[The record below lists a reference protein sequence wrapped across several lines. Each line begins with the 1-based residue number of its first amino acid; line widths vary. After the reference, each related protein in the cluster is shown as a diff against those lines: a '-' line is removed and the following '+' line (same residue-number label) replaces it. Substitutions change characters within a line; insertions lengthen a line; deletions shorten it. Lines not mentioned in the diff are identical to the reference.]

1 MNYRQQKEKQEENL
15 FRLAARARENKGRH
29 RKEEPCEFRTDFQR
43 DRDRII
49 YTKAFRRLMH
59 KTQVFI
65 LQGDEDHH
73 RTRLTHTIEVSQVA
87 RTIARA
93 LNINEDLAEAIAYG
107 HDLGHTPFGHS
118 GEAIIDNL
126 HPAGFKHAKQSLKVV
141 DVIERHGDHEG
152 LNLTDEV
159 RDGIVH
165 HNGQMDPYTLEGQA
179 VKISDRIAYLNHD
192 IDDALRS
199 GVIQDGDIPKDIVDF
214 FGNTH
219 GQRMNTMVKDVIENS
234 LDKSMVLPSAKG
246 QEMILRLRKFMF
258 ERVYLSD
265 KIKTVEKELN
275 IEEVITFL
283 YNYFIKNPKDIP
295 LDMRW
300 LLGRQSEEETAK
312 DYIAGMTD
320 RYALS
325 LYSKLTA
332 AR

>member
-1 MNYRQQKEKQEENL
+1 MNYRQQREKQEESL
-15 FRLAARARENKGRH
+15 FHLAVRAKENKGRH
-29 RKEEPCEFRTDFQR
+29 RSETPCEFRTDFQR

-93 LNINEDLAEAIAYG
+93 LNINEDLTEAIAYG

-118 GEAIIDNL
+118 GEAIIDSL
-126 HPAGFKHAKQSLKVV
+126 HPEGFKHAKQSLKVV

-165 HNGQMDPYTLEGQA
+165 HNGQVDPYTLEGQV

-199 GVIQDGDIPKDIVDF
+199 GVIQNDDIPKEIVRF
-214 FGNTH
+214 FGATH
-219 GQRMNTMVKDVIENS
+219 GQRMNAMVKDVIENS
-234 LDKSMVLPSAKG
+234 LGKSKVSPSAKG

-258 ERVYLSD
+258 ERVYLSE
-265 KIKTVEKELN
+265 KVKAVEEELN
-275 IEEVITFL
+275 IKEVITFL
-283 YNYFIKNPKDIP
+283 YKYFIDNPFDIP
-295 LDMRW
+295 EDMRW
-300 LLGRQSEEETAK
+300 LLDIQSKEETAK
-312 DYIAGMTD
+312 DYVAGMTD

-325 LYSKLTA
+325 LYNKL

>member
-1 MNYRQQKEKQEENL
+1 MNYRHQREKQEESL
-15 FRLAARARENKGRH
+15 FHLAVRAKENKGRH
-29 RKEEPCEFRTDFQR
+29 RSETPCEFRTDFQR

-118 GEAIIDNL
+118 GEAIIDRL
-126 HPAGFKHAKQSLKVV
+126 HPEGFKHAKQSLKVV

-152 LNLTDEV
+152 LNLTYEV

-165 HNGQMDPYTLEGQA
+165 HNGQVDPYTLEGQA

-199 GVIQDGDIPKDIVDF
+199 GVIQNDDIPKEIVRF
-214 FGNTH
+214 FGATH
-219 GQRMNTMVKDVIENS
+219 GQRMNAMVKDVIENS
-234 LDKSMVLPSAKG
+234 LGKSKVSPSAKG

-258 ERVYLSD
+258 ERVYLSE
-265 KIKTVEKELN
+265 KVKAVEEELN
-275 IEEVITFL
+275 IKEVITFL
-283 YNYFIKNPKDIP
+283 YKYFIDNPFDIP
-295 LDMRW
+295 EDMRW
-300 LLGRQSEEETAK
+300 LLDIQSKEETAK
-312 DYIAGMTD
+312 DYVAGMTD

-325 LYSKLTA
+325 LYNKL

>member
-1 MNYRQQKEKQEENL
+1 MNYRQQREKQEESL
-15 FRLAARARENKGRH
+15 FHLAVRAKENKGRH
-29 RKEEPCEFRTDFQR
+29 RSETPCEFRTDFQR

-118 GEAIIDNL
+118 GEAIIDRL
-126 HPAGFKHAKQSLKVV
+126 HPEGFKHAKQSLKVV

-152 LNLTDEV
+152 LNLTYEV

-165 HNGQMDPYTLEGQA
+165 HNGQVDPYTLEGQV

-199 GVIQDGDIPKDIVDF
+199 GVIQNDDIPKEIVRF
-214 FGNTH
+214 FGATH
-219 GQRMNTMVKDVIENS
+219 GQRMNAMVKDVIENS
-234 LDKSMVLPSAKG
+234 LGKSKVSPSAKG

-258 ERVYLSD
+258 ERVYLSE
-265 KIKTVEKELN
+265 KVKAVEEELN
-275 IEEVITFL
+275 IKEVITFL
-283 YNYFIKNPKDIP
+283 YKYFIDNPFDIP
-295 LDMRW
+295 EDMRW
-300 LLGRQSEEETAK
+300 LLDIQSKEETAK
-312 DYIAGMTD
+312 DYVAGMTD

-325 LYSKLTA
+325 LYNKL

>member
-1 MNYRQQKEKQEENL
+1 MNYRQQREKQEESL
-15 FRLAARARENKGRH
+15 FHLAVRAKENKGRH
-29 RKEEPCEFRTDFQR
+29 RSETPCEFRTDFQR

-118 GEAIIDNL
+118 GEAIIDRL
-126 HPAGFKHAKQSLKVV
+126 HPEGFKHAKQSLKVV

-152 LNLTDEV
+152 LNLTYEV

-165 HNGQMDPYTLEGQA
+165 HNGQVDPYTLEGQV

-199 GVIQDGDIPKDIVDF
+199 GVIQNDDIPKEIVRF
-214 FGNTH
+214 FGATH
-219 GQRMNTMVKDVIENS
+219 GQRMNAMVKDVIENS
-234 LDKSMVLPSAKG
+234 LGKSKVSPSAKG

-258 ERVYLSD
+258 ERVYLSEKVKAVEEELD
-265 KIKTVEKELN
+265 IKK
-275 IEEVITFL
+275 VITFL
-283 YNYFIKNPKDIP
+283 YNYFIDNPQDIP
-295 LDMRW
+295 EDMRW
-300 LLGRQSEEETAK
+300 LLNIQSKEETAK
-312 DYIAGMTD
+312 DYVAGMTD

-325 LYSKLTA
+325 LYDKL

>member
-1 MNYRQQKEKQEENL
+1 MNYRHQREKQEESL
-15 FRLAARARENKGRH
+15 FHLAVRAKENKGRH
-29 RKEEPCEFRTDFQR
+29 RSETPCEFRTDFQR

-118 GEAIIDNL
+118 GEAIIDRL
-126 HPAGFKHAKQSLKVV
+126 HPEGFKHAKQSLKVV

-152 LNLTDEV
+152 LNLTYEV

-165 HNGQMDPYTLEGQA
+165 HNGQVDPYTLEGQA

-199 GVIQDGDIPKDIVDF
+199 GVIQNSDIPKEIVRF
-214 FGNTH
+214 FGATH
-219 GQRMNTMVKDVIENS
+219 GQRMNAMVKDVIENS
-234 LDKSMVLPSAKG
+234 LGKSKVSPSAKG

-258 ERVYLSD
+258 ERVYLSE
-265 KIKTVEKELN
+265 KVKAVEEELN
-275 IEEVITFL
+275 IKEVITFL
-283 YNYFIKNPKDIP
+283 YKYFIDNPFDIP
-295 LDMRW
+295 EDMRW
-300 LLGRQSEEETAK
+300 LLDIQSKEETAK
-312 DYIAGMTD
+312 DYVAGMTD

-325 LYSKLTA
+325 LYNKL

>member
-1 MNYRQQKEKQEENL
+1 MNYRQQREKQEENL
-15 FRLAARARENKGRH
+15 FHLAAKAKENRGR
-29 RKEEPCEFRTDFQR
+29 RRVETPCEFRTDFQR

-93 LNINEDLAEAIAYG
+93 LNVNEDLAEAIAYG

-118 GEAIIDNL
+118 GEAIIDSL
-126 HPAGFKHAKQSLKVV
+126 HPAGFKHAQQSLKVV

-152 LNLTDEV
+152 LNLTYEV

-165 HNGQMDPYTLEGQA
+165 HNGQVDPYTLEGQV

-199 GVIQDGDIPKDIVDF
+199 GVIQNSDIPEEIVRF
-214 FGNTH
+214 FGATH
-219 GQRMNTMVKDVIENS
+219 GQRMNAMVKDVIENS
-234 LDKSMVLPSAKG
+234 LGKSKVSPSAKG

-258 ERVYLSD
+258 ERVYLSEKVKAAEEELD
-265 KIKTVEKELN
+265 IKK
-275 IEEVITFL
+275 VITFL
-283 YNYFIKNPKDIP
+283 YNYFIDNPQDIP
-295 LDMRW
+295 EDMRW
-300 LLGRQSEEETAK
+300 LLDIQSKEETAK
-312 DYIAGMTD
+312 DYVAGMTD

-325 LYSKLTA
+325 LYNKL

>member
-1 MNYRQQKEKQEENL
+1 MNYRQQREKQEENL
-15 FRLAARARENKGRH
+15 LHLAAKAKENRGRRRAET
-29 RKEEPCEFRTDFQR
+29 PCEFRTDFQR

-93 LNINEDLAEAIAYG
+93 LNVNEDLAEAIAYG

-118 GEAIIDNL
+118 GEAIIDSL
-126 HPAGFKHAKQSLKVV
+126 HPAGFKHAQQSLKVV

-165 HNGQMDPYTLEGQA
+165 HNGQVDPYTLEGQV

-199 GVIQDGDIPKDIVDF
+199 GVIQNSDIPEEIVRF
-214 FGNTH
+214 FGATH
-219 GQRMNTMVKDVIENS
+219 GQRMNAMVKDVIENS
-234 LDKSMVLPSAKG
+234 LGKSKISPSEKG
-246 QEMILRLRKFMF
+246 QEMILKLRKFMF
-258 ERVYLSD
+258 ERVYLSEKVKVAEEELD
-265 KIKTVEKELN
+265 IKK
-275 IEEVITFL
+275 VITFL
-283 YNYFIKNPKDIP
+283 YNYFIDNPQDIP
-295 LDMRW
+295 EDMRW
-300 LLGRQSEEETAK
+300 LLDIQSKEETAK
-312 DYIAGMTD
+312 DYVAGMTD

-325 LYSKLTA
+325 LYDKLA
-332 AR
+332 P

>member
-1 MNYRQQKEKQEENL
+1 MNYRQQREKQEESL
-15 FRLAARARENKGRH
+15 FHLAVRAKENKGRH
-29 RKEEPCEFRTDFQR
+29 RSETPCEFRTDFQR

-93 LNINEDLAEAIAYG
+93 LNVNEDLAEAIAYG

-118 GEAIIDNL
+118 GEAIIDRL
-126 HPAGFKHAKQSLKVV
+126 HPEGFKHAKQSLKVV

-152 LNLTDEV
+152 LNLTYEV

-165 HNGQMDPYTLEGQA
+165 HNGQVDPYTLEGQV

-199 GVIQDGDIPKDIVDF
+199 GVIQNDDIPKEIVRF
-214 FGNTH
+214 FGATH
-219 GQRMNTMVKDVIENS
+219 GQRMNAMVKDVIENS
-234 LDKSMVLPSAKG
+234 LGKSKVSPSAKG

-258 ERVYLSD
+258 ERVYLSE
-265 KIKTVEKELN
+265 KVKAVEEELN
-275 IEEVITFL
+275 IKEVITFL
-283 YNYFIKNPKDIP
+283 YKYFIDNPFDIP
-295 LDMRW
+295 EDMRW
-300 LLGRQSEEETAK
+300 LLDIQSKEETAK
-312 DYIAGMTD
+312 DYVAGMTD

-325 LYSKLTA
+325 LYNKL

>member
-1 MNYRQQKEKQEENL
+1 MNYRQQREKQEESL
-15 FRLAARARENKGRH
+15 FHLAVRAKENKGRH
-29 RKEEPCEFRTDFQR
+29 RSETPCEFRTDFQR

-93 LNINEDLAEAIAYG
+93 LNVNEDLAEAIAYG

-118 GEAIIDNL
+118 GEAIIDSL
-126 HPAGFKHAKQSLKVV
+126 HPAGFKHAQQSLKVV

-165 HNGQMDPYTLEGQA
+165 HNGQVDPYTLEGQV

-199 GVIQDGDIPKDIVDF
+199 GVIQNSDIPEEIVRF
-214 FGNTH
+214 FGATH
-219 GQRMNTMVKDVIENS
+219 GQRMNAMVKDVIENS
-234 LDKSMVLPSAKG
+234 LGKSKISPSEKG
-246 QEMILRLRKFMF
+246 QEMILKLRKFLF
-258 ERVYLSD
+258 ERVYLSEKVKAAEEELD
-265 KIKTVEKELN
+265 IKK
-275 IEEVITFL
+275 VITFL
-283 YNYFIKNPKDIP
+283 YNYFIDNPQDIP
-295 LDMRW
+295 EDMRW
-300 LLGRQSEEETAK
+300 LLDIQSKEETAK
-312 DYIAGMTD
+312 DYVAGMTD

-325 LYSKLTA
+325 LYDKL

>member
-1 MNYRQQKEKQEENL
+1 MNYRQQREKQEENL
-15 FRLAARARENKGRH
+15 FHLAAKAKENRGRRRAET
-29 RKEEPCEFRTDFQR
+29 PCEFRTDFQR

-93 LNINEDLAEAIAYG
+93 LNVNEDLAEAIAYG

-118 GEAIIDNL
+118 GEAIIDSL
-126 HPAGFKHAKQSLKVV
+126 HLAGFKHAQQSLKVV

-165 HNGQMDPYTLEGQA
+165 HNGQVDPYTLEGQV

-199 GVIQDGDIPKDIVDF
+199 GVIQNSDIPEEIVHF
-214 FGNTH
+214 FGATH
-219 GQRMNTMVKDVIENS
+219 GQRMNAMVKDVIENS
-234 LDKSMVLPSAKG
+234 LGKSKISPSEKG
-246 QEMILRLRKFMF
+246 QEMILKLRKFMF
-258 ERVYLSD
+258 ERVYLSEKVKAAEEELD
-265 KIKTVEKELN
+265 IKK
-275 IEEVITFL
+275 VITFL
-283 YNYFIKNPKDIP
+283 YNYFIYNPQGIP
-295 LDMRW
+295 EDMRW
-300 LLGRQSEEETAK
+300 LLNIQSKEETAK
-312 DYIAGMTD
+312 DYVAGMTD

-325 LYSKLTA
+325 LYDKL

>member
-1 MNYRQQKEKQEENL
+1 MNYRQQREKQEENL
-15 FRLAARARENKGRH
+15 FHLAAKAKENKGRY
-29 RKEEPCEFRTDFQR
+29 RSETPCEFRTDFQR

-93 LNINEDLAEAIAYG
+93 LNVNEDLAEAIAYG

-118 GEAIIDNL
+118 GEAIIDSL
-126 HPAGFKHAKQSLKVV
+126 HPAGFKHAQQSLKVV

-165 HNGQMDPYTLEGQA
+165 HNGQVDPYTLEGQV

-199 GVIQDGDIPKDIVDF
+199 GVIQNSDIPEEIVRF
-214 FGNTH
+214 FGATH
-219 GQRMNTMVKDVIENS
+219 GQRMNAMVKDVIENS
-234 LDKSMVLPSAKG
+234 LGKSQISPSEKG
-246 QEMILRLRKFMF
+246 QEMILKLRKFMF
-258 ERVYLSD
+258 ERVYLSEKVKAAEEELD
-265 KIKTVEKELN
+265 IKK
-275 IEEVITFL
+275 VITFL
-283 YNYFIKNPKDIP
+283 YNYFIDNPQDIP
-295 LDMRW
+295 EDMRW
-300 LLGRQSEEETAK
+300 LLDIQSKEETAK
-312 DYIAGMTD
+312 DYVAGMTD

-325 LYSKLTA
+325 LYDKL

>member
-1 MNYRQQKEKQEENL
+1 MNYRQQREKQEENL
-15 FRLAARARENKGRH
+15 FHLAAKANRGRRRAET
-29 RKEEPCEFRTDFQR
+29 PCEFRTDFQR

-93 LNINEDLAEAIAYG
+93 LNVNEDLAEAIAYG

-118 GEAIIDNL
+118 GEAIIDSL

-165 HNGQMDPYTLEGQA
+165 HNGQVDPYTLEGQV

-199 GVIQDGDIPKDIVDF
+199 GVIQNDDIPKEIVRF
-214 FGNTH
+214 FGATH
-219 GQRMNTMVKDVIENS
+219 GQRMNAMVKDVIENS
-234 LDKSMVLPSAKG
+234 LGKSKVSPSAKG
-246 QEMILRLRKFMF
+246 QEMILKLRKFMF
-258 ERVYLSD
+258 EMVYLS
-265 KIKTVEKELN
+265 EKVKAAEEELN
-275 IEEVITFL
+275 IKEVITFL
-283 YNYFIKNPKDIP
+283 YKYFIDNPFDIP
-295 LDMRW
+295 EDMRW
-300 LLGRQSEEETAK
+300 LLDIQSKEETAK
-312 DYIAGMTD
+312 DYVAGMTD

-325 LYSKLTA
+325 LYDKL

>member
-118 GEAIIDNL
+118 GEAIIDSL
-126 HPAGFKHAKQSLKVV
+126 HPAGFKHAQQSLKVV

-165 HNGQMDPYTLEGQA
+165 HNGQVDPYTLEGQV

-199 GVIQDGDIPKDIVDF
+199 GVIQNSDIPEEIVRF
-214 FGNTH
+214 FGATH
-219 GQRMNTMVKDVIENS
+219 GQRMNAMVKDVIENS
-234 LDKSMVLPSAKG
+234 LGKSKISPSEKG
-246 QEMILRLRKFMF
+246 QEMILKLRKFMF
-258 ERVYLSD
+258 ERVYLSEKVKAAEEELD
-265 KIKTVEKELN
+265 IKK
-275 IEEVITFL
+275 VITFL
-283 YNYFIKNPKDIP
+283 YNYFIDNPQDIP
-295 LDMRW
+295 EDMRW
-300 LLGRQSEEETAK
+300 LLDIQSKEETAK
-312 DYIAGMTD
+312 DYVAGMTD

-325 LYSKLTA
+325 LYDKL

>member
-1 MNYRQQKEKQEENL
+1 MNYRQQREKQEENL
-15 FRLAARARENKGRH
+15 FHLAAKAKENRGR
-29 RKEEPCEFRTDFQR
+29 RRVETPCEFRTDFQR

-93 LNINEDLAEAIAYG
+93 LNVNEDLAEAIAYG

-118 GEAIIDNL
+118 GEAIIDSL
-126 HPAGFKHAKQSLKVV
+126 HPAGFKHAQQSLKVV

-165 HNGQMDPYTLEGQA
+165 HNGQVDPYTLEGQV

-199 GVIQDGDIPKDIVDF
+199 GVIQNSDIPEEIVRF
-214 FGNTH
+214 FGATH
-219 GQRMNTMVKDVIENS
+219 GQRMNAMVKDVIENS
-234 LDKSMVLPSAKG
+234 LGKSKISPSEKG
-246 QEMILRLRKFMF
+246 QEMILKLRKFMF
-258 ERVYLSD
+258 ERVYLSEKVKAAEEELD
-265 KIKTVEKELN
+265 IKK
-275 IEEVITFL
+275 VITFL
-283 YNYFIKNPKDIP
+283 YNYFIDNPQDIP
-295 LDMRW
+295 EDMRW
-300 LLGRQSEEETAK
+300 LLDIQSKEETAK
-312 DYIAGMTD
+312 DYVAGMTD

-325 LYSKLTA
+325 LYDKLA
-332 AR
+332 P

>member
-1 MNYRQQKEKQEENL
+1 MNYRQQREKQEENL
-15 FRLAARARENKGRH
+15 FHLAAKAKENKGRY
-29 RKEEPCEFRTDFQR
+29 RSETPCEFRTDFQR

-93 LNINEDLAEAIAYG
+93 LNVNEDLAEAIAYG

-118 GEAIIDNL
+118 GEAIIDSL
-126 HPAGFKHAKQSLKVV
+126 HPAGFKHAQQSLKVV

-165 HNGQMDPYTLEGQA
+165 HNGQVDPYTLEGQV

-199 GVIQDGDIPKDIVDF
+199 GVIQNSDIPEEIVRF
-214 FGNTH
+214 FGATH
-219 GQRMNTMVKDVIENS
+219 GQRMNAMVKDVIENS
-234 LDKSMVLPSAKG
+234 LGKSKISPSEKG
-246 QEMILRLRKFMF
+246 QEMILKLRKFMF
-258 ERVYLSD
+258 ERVYLSEKVKAAEEELD
-265 KIKTVEKELN
+265 IKK
-275 IEEVITFL
+275 VITFL
-283 YNYFIKNPKDIP
+283 YNYFIDNPQDIP
-295 LDMRW
+295 EDMRW
-300 LLGRQSEEETAK
+300 LLDIQSKEETAK
-312 DYIAGMTD
+312 DYVAGMTD

-325 LYSKLTA
+325 LYNKL

>member
-1 MNYRQQKEKQEENL
+1 MNYRQQREKQEENL
-15 FRLAARARENKGRH
+15 FHLAAKAKENGGRRRAET
-29 RKEEPCEFRTDFQR
+29 PCEFRTDFQR

-93 LNINEDLAEAIAYG
+93 LNVNEDLAEAIAYG

-118 GEAIIDNL
+118 GEAIIDSL
-126 HPAGFKHAKQSLKVV
+126 HPAGFKHAQQSLKVV

-165 HNGQMDPYTLEGQA
+165 HNGQVDPYTLEGQV

-199 GVIQDGDIPKDIVDF
+199 GVIQNSDIPEEIVRF
-214 FGNTH
+214 FGATH
-219 GQRMNTMVKDVIENS
+219 GQRMNAMVKDVIENS
-234 LDKSMVLPSAKG
+234 LGKSKISPSEKG
-246 QEMILRLRKFMF
+246 QEMILKLRKFMF
-258 ERVYLSD
+258 ERVYLSEKVKAAEEELD
-265 KIKTVEKELN
+265 IKK
-275 IEEVITFL
+275 VITFL
-283 YNYFIKNPKDIP
+283 YNYFIDNPQDIP
-295 LDMRW
+295 EDMRW
-300 LLGRQSEEETAK
+300 LLDIQSKEETAK
-312 DYIAGMTD
+312 DYVAGMTD

-325 LYSKLTA
+325 LYDKL

>member
-1 MNYRQQKEKQEENL
+1 MNYRQQREKQEENL
-15 FRLAARARENKGRH
+15 FHLAAKAKEYRGRRRAET
-29 RKEEPCEFRTDFQR
+29 PCEFRTDFQR

-93 LNINEDLAEAIAYG
+93 LNVNEDLAEAIAYG

-118 GEAIIDNL
+118 GEAIIDSL

-165 HNGQMDPYTLEGQA
+165 HNGQVDPYTLEGQV

-199 GVIQDGDIPKDIVDF
+199 GVIQNDDIPKEIVRF
-214 FGNTH
+214 FGATH
-219 GQRMNTMVKDVIENS
+219 GQRMNAMVKDVIENS
-234 LDKSMVLPSAKG
+234 LGKSKISPSEKG
-246 QEMILRLRKFMF
+246 QEMILKLRKFMF
-258 ERVYLSD
+258 ERVYLSEKVKAAEEELD
-265 KIKTVEKELN
+265 IKK
-275 IEEVITFL
+275 VITFL
-283 YNYFIKNPKDIP
+283 YNYFIDNPQDIP
-295 LDMRW
+295 EDMRW
-300 LLGRQSEEETAK
+300 LLDIQSKEETAK
-312 DYIAGMTD
+312 DYVAGMTD

-325 LYSKLTA
+325 LYDKL

>member
-1 MNYRQQKEKQEENL
+1 MNYRQQREKQEENL
-15 FRLAARARENKGRH
+15 INLAAKAKENRGRRRAET
-29 RKEEPCEFRTDFQR
+29 PCEFRTDFQR

-93 LNINEDLAEAIAYG
+93 LNVNEDLAEAIAYG

-118 GEAIIDNL
+118 GEAIIDSL
-126 HPAGFKHAKQSLKVV
+126 HPAGFKHAQQSLKVV

-165 HNGQMDPYTLEGQA
+165 HNGQVDPYTLEGQV

-199 GVIQDGDIPKDIVDF
+199 GVIQNSDIPEEIVRF
-214 FGNTH
+214 FGATH
-219 GQRMNTMVKDVIENS
+219 GQRMNAMVKDVIENS
-234 LDKSMVLPSAKG
+234 LGKSKISPSEKG
-246 QEMILRLRKFMF
+246 QEMILKLRKFMF
-258 ERVYLSD
+258 ERVYLSEKVKAAEEELD
-265 KIKTVEKELN
+265 IKK
-275 IEEVITFL
+275 VITFL
-283 YNYFIKNPKDIP
+283 YNYFIDNPQDIP
-295 LDMRW
+295 EDMRW
-300 LLGRQSEEETAK
+300 LLDIQSKEETAK
-312 DYIAGMTD
+312 DYVAGMTD

-325 LYSKLTA
+325 LYDKL

>member
-1 MNYRQQKEKQEENL
+1 MNYRQQREKQEESL
-15 FRLAARARENKGRH
+15 FHLAVRAKENRGR
-29 RKEEPCEFRTDFQR
+29 RRAETPCEFRTDFQR

-93 LNINEDLAEAIAYG
+93 LNVNEDLAEAIAYG

-118 GEAIIDNL
+118 GEAIIDSL
-126 HPAGFKHAKQSLKVV
+126 HPAGFKHAQQSLKVV

-165 HNGQMDPYTLEGQA
+165 HNGQVDPYTLEGQV

-199 GVIQDGDIPKDIVDF
+199 GVIQNSDIPEEIVRF
-214 FGNTH
+214 FGATH
-219 GQRMNTMVKDVIENS
+219 GQRMNAMVKDVIENS
-234 LDKSMVLPSAKG
+234 LGKSKISPSEKG
-246 QEMILRLRKFMF
+246 QEMILKLRKFMF
-258 ERVYLSD
+258 ERVYLSEKVKAAEEELD
-265 KIKTVEKELN
+265 IKK
-275 IEEVITFL
+275 VITFL
-283 YNYFIKNPKDIP
+283 YNYFIDNPQDIP
-295 LDMRW
+295 EDMRW
-300 LLGRQSEEETAK
+300 LLDIQSKEETAK
-312 DYIAGMTD
+312 DYVAGMTD

-325 LYSKLTA
+325 LYNKL

>member
-1 MNYRQQKEKQEENL
+1 MNYRQQREKQEENL
-15 FRLAARARENKGRH
+15 FHLATKAKENRGRRRAET
-29 RKEEPCEFRTDFQR
+29 PCEFRTDFQR

-93 LNINEDLAEAIAYG
+93 LNVNEDLAEAIAYG

-118 GEAIIDNL
+118 GEAIIDSL
-126 HPAGFKHAKQSLKVV
+126 HPAGFKHAQQSLKVV

-165 HNGQMDPYTLEGQA
+165 HNGQVDPYTLEGQV

-199 GVIQDGDIPKDIVDF
+199 GVIQNSDIPEEIVRF
-214 FGNTH
+214 FGATH
-219 GQRMNTMVKDVIENS
+219 GQRMNAMVKDVIENS
-234 LDKSMVLPSAKG
+234 LGKSKISPSEKG
-246 QEMILRLRKFMF
+246 QEMILKLRKFMF
-258 ERVYLSD
+258 ERVYLSEKVKAAEEELD
-265 KIKTVEKELN
+265 IKK
-275 IEEVITFL
+275 VITFL
-283 YNYFIKNPKDIP
+283 YNYFIDNPQDIP
-295 LDMRW
+295 GDMRW
-300 LLGRQSEEETAK
+300 LLDIQSKEETAK
-312 DYIAGMTD
+312 DYVAGMTD

-325 LYSKLTA
+325 LYDKL

>member
-1 MNYRQQKEKQEENL
+1 MNYRQQREKQEESL
-15 FRLAARARENKGRH
+15 FHLAVRAKENKGRH
-29 RKEEPCEFRTDFQR
+29 RSETPCEFRTDFQR

-118 GEAIIDNL
+118 GEAIIDRL
-126 HPAGFKHAKQSLKVV
+126 HPEGFKHAKQSLKVV

-152 LNLTDEV
+152 LNLTYEV

-165 HNGQMDPYTLEGQA
+165 HNGQVDPYTLEGQV

-199 GVIQDGDIPKDIVDF
+199 GVIQNSDIPEEIVRF
-214 FGNTH
+214 FGATH
-219 GQRMNTMVKDVIENS
+219 GQRMNAMVKDVIENS
-234 LDKSMVLPSAKG
+234 LGKSKVSPSAKG

-258 ERVYLSD
+258 ERVYLSE
-265 KIKTVEKELN
+265 KVKAVEEELN
-275 IEEVITFL
+275 IKEVITFL
-283 YNYFIKNPKDIP
+283 YKYFIDNPFDIP
-295 LDMRW
+295 EDMRW
-300 LLGRQSEEETAK
+300 LLDIQSKEETAK
-312 DYIAGMTD
+312 DYVAGMTD

-325 LYSKLTA
+325 LYNKL

>member
-1 MNYRQQKEKQEENL
+1 MNYRQQREKQEESL
-15 FRLAARARENKGRH
+15 FHLAVRAKENKGRH
-29 RKEEPCEFRTDFQR
+29 RSETPCEFRTDFQR

-93 LNINEDLAEAIAYG
+93 LNINEDLTEAIAYG

-118 GEAIIDNL
+118 GEAIIDSL
-126 HPAGFKHAKQSLKVV
+126 HPAGFKHAQQSLKVV

-165 HNGQMDPYTLEGQA
+165 HNGQVDPYTLEGQV

-199 GVIQDGDIPKDIVDF
+199 GVIQNDDIPKEIVRF
-214 FGNTH
+214 FGATH
-219 GQRMNTMVKDVIENS
+219 GQRMNAMVKDVIENS
-234 LDKSMVLPSAKG
+234 LGKSKVSPSAKG
-246 QEMILRLRKFMF
+246 QEMILKLRKFMF
-258 ERVYLSD
+258 EMVYLSEKVKAAEEELD
-265 KIKTVEKELN
+265 IK
-275 IEEVITFL
+275 EVITFL
-283 YNYFIKNPKDIP
+283 YKYFIDNPFDIP
-295 LDMRW
+295 EDMRW
-300 LLGRQSEEETAK
+300 LLDIQSKEETAK
-312 DYIAGMTD
+312 DYVAGMTD

-325 LYSKLTA
+325 LYDKL

>member
-1 MNYRQQKEKQEENL
+1 MNYRQQREKQEENL
-15 FRLAARARENKGRH
+15 FHLAAKAKENRGRRRAET
-29 RKEEPCEFRTDFQR
+29 PCEFRTDFQR

-93 LNINEDLAEAIAYG
+93 LNVNEDLAEAIAYG

-118 GEAIIDNL
+118 GEAIIDSL
-126 HPAGFKHAKQSLKVV
+126 HPAGFKHAQQSLKVV

-165 HNGQMDPYTLEGQA
+165 HNGQVDPYTLEGQV

-199 GVIQDGDIPKDIVDF
+199 DVIQNSDIPEEIVRF
-214 FGNTH
+214 FGATH
-219 GQRMNTMVKDVIENS
+219 GQRMNAMVKDVIENS
-234 LDKSMVLPSAKG
+234 LGKSKISPSEKG
-246 QEMILRLRKFMF
+246 QEMILKLRKFMF
-258 ERVYLSD
+258 ERVYLSEKVKAAEEELD
-265 KIKTVEKELN
+265 IKK
-275 IEEVITFL
+275 VITFL
-283 YNYFIKNPKDIP
+283 YNYFIDNPQDIP
-295 LDMRW
+295 EDMRW
-300 LLGRQSEEETAK
+300 LLDIQSKEETAK
-312 DYIAGMTD
+312 DYVAGMTD

-325 LYSKLTA
+325 LYNKL

>member
-1 MNYRQQKEKQEENL
+1 MNYRQQREKQEESL
-15 FRLAARARENKGRH
+15 FHLAVRAKENKGRH
-29 RKEEPCEFRTDFQR
+29 RSETPCEFRTDFQR

-93 LNINEDLAEAIAYG
+93 LNINEDLTEAIAYG

-118 GEAIIDNL
+118 GEAIIDSL
-126 HPAGFKHAKQSLKVV
+126 HPEGFKHAKQSLKVV

-165 HNGQMDPYTLEGQA
+165 HNGQLDPYTLEGQV

-199 GVIQDGDIPKDIVDF
+199 GVIQNDDIPKEIVRF
-214 FGNTH
+214 FGATH
-219 GQRMNTMVKDVIENS
+219 GQRMNAMVKDVIENS
-234 LDKSMVLPSAKG
+234 LGKSKVSPSAKG

-258 ERVYLSD
+258 ERVYLSE
-265 KIKTVEKELN
+265 KVKAVEEELN
-275 IEEVITFL
+275 IKEVITFL
-283 YNYFIKNPKDIP
+283 YKYFIDNPFDIP
-295 LDMRW
+295 EDMRW
-300 LLGRQSEEETAK
+300 LLDIQSKEETAK
-312 DYIAGMTD
+312 DYVAGMTD

-325 LYSKLTA
+325 LYDKL

>member
-1 MNYRQQKEKQEENL
+1 MNYRQQREKQEESL
-15 FRLAARARENKGRH
+15 FHLAVRAKENKGRH
-29 RKEEPCEFRTDFQR
+29 RSETPCEFRTDFQR

-93 LNINEDLAEAIAYG
+93 LNVNEDLAEAIAYG

-118 GEAIIDNL
+118 GEAIIDSL
-126 HPAGFKHAKQSLKVV
+126 HPAGFKHAQQSLKVV

-165 HNGQMDPYTLEGQA
+165 HNGQVDPYTLEGQV

-199 GVIQDGDIPKDIVDF
+199 GVIQNSDIPEEIVRF
-214 FGNTH
+214 FGATH
-219 GQRMNTMVKDVIENS
+219 GQRMNAMVKDVIENS
-234 LDKSMVLPSAKG
+234 LGKSKISPSEKG
-246 QEMILRLRKFMF
+246 QEMILKLRKFMF
-258 ERVYLSD
+258 ERVYLSEKVKAAEEELD
-265 KIKTVEKELN
+265 IKK
-275 IEEVITFL
+275 VITFL
-283 YNYFIKNPKDIP
+283 YNYFIDNPQDIP
-295 LDMRW
+295 EDMRW
-300 LLGRQSEEETAK
+300 LLDIQSKEETAK
-312 DYIAGMTD
+312 DYVAGMTD

-325 LYSKLTA
+325 LYDKL

>member
-1 MNYRQQKEKQEENL
+1 MNYRQQREKQEESL
-15 FRLAARARENKGRH
+15 FHLAVRAKENKGRH
-29 RKEEPCEFRTDFQR
+29 RSETPCEFRTDFQR

-118 GEAIIDNL
+118 GEAIIDRL
-126 HPAGFKHAKQSLKVV
+126 HPEGFKHAKQSLKVV

-165 HNGQMDPYTLEGQA
+165 HNGQVDPYTLEGQV

-199 GVIQDGDIPKDIVDF
+199 GVIQNDDIPKEIVRF
-214 FGNTH
+214 FGATH
-219 GQRMNTMVKDVIENS
+219 GQRMNAMVKDVIENS
-234 LDKSMVLPSAKG
+234 LGKSKVSPSAKG

-258 ERVYLSD
+258 ERVYLSE
-265 KIKTVEKELN
+265 KVKAVEEELN
-275 IEEVITFL
+275 IKEVITFL
-283 YNYFIKNPKDIP
+283 YKYFIDNPFDIP
-295 LDMRW
+295 EDMRW
-300 LLGRQSEEETAK
+300 LLDIQSKEETAK
-312 DYIAGMTD
+312 DYVAGMTD

-325 LYSKLTA
+325 LYNKL

>member
-15 FRLAARARENKGRH
+15 FYLAAKAKENRGRRRAET
-29 RKEEPCEFRTDFQR
+29 PCEFRTDFQR

-93 LNINEDLAEAIAYG
+93 LNVNEDLAEAIAYG

-118 GEAIIDNL
+118 GEAIIDSL
-126 HPAGFKHAKQSLKVV
+126 HPAGFKHAQQSLKVV

-165 HNGQMDPYTLEGQA
+165 HNGQVDPYTLEGQV

-199 GVIQDGDIPKDIVDF
+199 GVIQNSDIPEEIVRF
-214 FGNTH
+214 FGATH
-219 GQRMNTMVKDVIENS
+219 GQRMNAMVKDVIENS
-234 LDKSMVLPSAKG
+234 LGKSKISPSEKG
-246 QEMILRLRKFMF
+246 QEMILKLRKFMF
-258 ERVYLSD
+258 ERVYLSEKVKAAEEELD
-265 KIKTVEKELN
+265 IKK
-275 IEEVITFL
+275 VITFL
-283 YNYFIKNPKDIP
+283 YNYFIDNPQDIP
-295 LDMRW
+295 EDMRW
-300 LLGRQSEEETAK
+300 LLDIQSKEETAK
-312 DYIAGMTD
+312 DYVAGMTD

-325 LYSKLTA
+325 LYDKL

>member
-1 MNYRQQKEKQEENL
+1 MNYRQQREKQEESL
-15 FRLAARARENKGRH
+15 FHLAVRAKENKGRH
-29 RKEEPCEFRTDFQR
+29 RSETPCEFRTDFQR

-118 GEAIIDNL
+118 GEAIIDSL

-165 HNGQMDPYTLEGQA
+165 HNGQVDPYTLEGQV

-199 GVIQDGDIPKDIVDF
+199 GVIQNDDISGEIVRF
-214 FGNTH
+214 FGATH
-219 GQRMNTMVKDVIENS
+219 GQRMNAMVKDVIENS
-234 LDKSMVLPSAKG
+234 LGKSKVSPSAKG

-258 ERVYLSD
+258 ERVYLSE
-265 KIKTVEKELN
+265 KVKAVEEELN
-275 IEEVITFL
+275 IKEVITFL
-283 YNYFIKNPKDIP
+283 YKYFIDNPFDIP
-295 LDMRW
+295 EDMRW
-300 LLGRQSEEETAK
+300 LLDIQSKEETAK
-312 DYIAGMTD
+312 DYVAGMTD

-325 LYSKLTA
+325 LYNKL

>member
-1 MNYRQQKEKQEENL
+1 MNYRQQREKQEENL
-15 FRLAARARENKGRH
+15 FHLAAKAKENRGRH
-29 RKEEPCEFRTDFQR
+29 RLETPCEFRTDFQR

-93 LNINEDLAEAIAYG
+93 LNINEDLTEAIAYG

-118 GEAIIDNL
+118 GEAIIDSL
-126 HPAGFKHAKQSLKVV
+126 HPEGFKHAKQSLKVV

-165 HNGQMDPYTLEGQA
+165 HNGQVDPYTLEGQV

-199 GVIQDGDIPKDIVDF
+199 GVIQNDDIPKEIVRF
-214 FGNTH
+214 FGATH
-219 GQRMNTMVKDVIENS
+219 GQRMNAMVKDVIENS
-234 LDKSMVLPSAKG
+234 LGKSKVSPSAKG

-258 ERVYLSD
+258 ERVYLSE
-265 KIKTVEKELN
+265 KVKAVEEELN
-275 IEEVITFL
+275 IKEVITFL
-283 YNYFIKNPKDIP
+283 YKYFIDNPFDIP
-295 LDMRW
+295 EDMRW
-300 LLGRQSEEETAK
+300 LLDIQSKEETAK
-312 DYIAGMTD
+312 DYVAGMTD

-325 LYSKLTA
+325 LYNKL

>member
-1 MNYRQQKEKQEENL
+1 MNYRQQREKQEESL
-15 FRLAARARENKGRH
+15 FHLAVRAKENKGRH
-29 RKEEPCEFRTDFQR
+29 RSETPCEFRTDFQR

-93 LNINEDLAEAIAYG
+93 LNVNEDLAEAIAYG

-118 GEAIIDNL
+118 GEAIIDSL
-126 HPAGFKHAKQSLKVV
+126 HPAGFKHAQQSLKVV

-165 HNGQMDPYTLEGQA
+165 HNGQVDPYTLEGQV

-199 GVIQDGDIPKDIVDF
+199 GVIQNDDIPKEIVRF
-214 FGNTH
+214 FGATH
-219 GQRMNTMVKDVIENS
+219 GQRMNAMVKDVIENS
-234 LDKSMVLPSAKG
+234 LGKSKVSPSAKG

-258 ERVYLSD
+258 ERVYLSE
-265 KIKTVEKELN
+265 KVKAVEEELN
-275 IEEVITFL
+275 IKEVITFL
-283 YNYFIKNPKDIP
+283 YKYFIDNPFDIP
-295 LDMRW
+295 EDMRW
-300 LLGRQSEEETAK
+300 LLDIQSKEETAK
-312 DYIAGMTD
+312 DYVAGMTD

-325 LYSKLTA
+325 LYNKL